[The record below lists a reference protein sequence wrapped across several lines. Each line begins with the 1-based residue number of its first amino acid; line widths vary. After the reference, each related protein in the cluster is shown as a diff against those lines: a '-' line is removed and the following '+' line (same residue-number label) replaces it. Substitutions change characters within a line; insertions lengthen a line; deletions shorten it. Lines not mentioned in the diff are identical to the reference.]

1 MGSFL
6 EKNIDWEKEAERM
19 QKFLDE
25 INNYILNKG
34 YYEDLFSIQSNKIL
48 RNIRHFKKLFK
59 E

>member
-19 QKFLDE
+19 EKFLDK
-25 INNYILNKG
+25 INNYILEQE
-34 YYEDLFSIQSNKIL
+34 YYDDLFCSKANSILKES
-48 RNIRHFKKLFK
+48 RHFKKLFK